1 MIIVH
6 QFNIQPTNKQEQ
18 KLFRTLNLCRR
29 LYNVAL
35 EQREIYYH
43 QTGKSLSYTKQAEEL
58 LDLKKA
64 IPEYRSVNAQALQD
78 CLKRLDVS
86 FERFFNKISGYPRYK
101 GMYHYHSFTYPQA
114 DKQNHFKKP
123 GYIWLPKIGYV
134 KLNAHFEFDPAKIS
148 RVNVKYHGGKW
159 YVNLTSEIEEAEIVD
174 IIKKAG
180 IDVGLLTFAALSDGT
195 KIENPRFFRKSEKK
209 LAKLQR
215 QLSRKKKGSK
225 NRGKAK
231 AKVAKIHA
239 KISNQ
244 RKDFLHKASYRIV
257 KNYDFIAV
265 EDLQIKNMIQN
276 HCLSKSIADASW
288 GTFIGFIEYKAKKFG
303 KVMVKVPP
311 AGTSQTCVCGYPVPK
326 DLSVRVHKCPNC
338 GLVADRDVVSAM
350 VILKRAA

>member
-1 MIIVH
+1 MIIL
-6 QFNIQPTNKQEQ
+6 PDLLLP
-18 KLFRTLNLCRR
+18 KLRR
-29 LYNVAL
+29 
-35 EQREIYYH
+35 
-43 QTGKSLSYTKQAEEL
+43 
-58 LDLKKA
+58 KA
-64 IPEYRSVNAQALQD
+64 PGFS
-78 CLKRLDVS
+78 
-86 FERFFNKISGYPRYK
+86 
-101 GMYHYHSFTYPQA
+101 
-114 DKQNHFKKP
+114 FKKP
-123 GYIWLPKIGYV
+123 GCIWLPKIGYV
-134 KLNAHFEFDPAKIS
+134 KLNAHFEFDPAKVS

-276 HCLSKSIADASW
+276 HCLSKSITDASW

-350 VILKRAA
+350 VILQRAA